1 MLGITHSAAGMFL
14 GALAG
19 SAWGG
24 GISGAAWGVVA
35 GGMAAL
41 LPDVDHPGSAAG
53 RALRPLSVYLE
64 ERWGHRD
71 SPTHTALFVLLVA
84 LPFAVPWLFFDYS
97 GVIFVAAV
105 IGGASHIALDSRTK
119 SGVRPWRYLKFIPRR
134 WREAVIRGDLETGK
148 SPLEWALAAGFFAGT
163 IILAYVN
170 FSKNYI

>member
-1 MLGITHSAAGMFL
+1 MLGITHGAAGMFL

-24 GISGAAWGVVA
+24 GISGAAWGAVA

-53 RALRPLSVYLE
+53 RVLRPLGVYLE

-71 SPTHTALFVLLVA
+71 SPTHTALFVLLAA
-84 LPFAVPWLFFDYS
+84 LPFAVPWLLFDYP
-97 GVIFVAAV
+97 GVSFVAAV
-105 IGGASHIALDSRTK
+105 IGGASHIVLDSRTK
-119 SGVRPWRYLKFIPRR
+119 SGVRPWRYLRFIPRR

-148 SPLEWALAAGFFAGT
+148 SPLEWILTAGFLVGT
-163 IILAYVN
+163 AILVCVN